1 MIQKEEHIL
10 GKFLSTRNK
19 LLEATIK
26 EYRKRGYKNTTIKNV
41 SIRSKIVESKFYSCF
56 DNKNEL
62 VHEATRVVSQ
72 NFDKYIKES
81 LYVTD
86 PQNSYQAMVSFG
98 EAAVVWS
105 VNESNLAELLSHKI
119 NSNTVSS
126 NENSKDC
133 YLFTY
138 IENADNILVDFIEDY
153 NPKINKEELSIQYW
167 SLIQGY
173 ARMVMNGD
181 CNYERE
187 TIENFVSIW
196 SGLQGRLCQ
205 IGAKL

>member
-1 MIQKEEHIL
+1 MIKKEEHIL

-26 EYRKRGYKNTTIKNV
+26 EYRKRGYKNTTIKNI
-41 SIRSKIVESKFYSCF
+41 SIRCNIAESKFYSCF

-62 VHEATRVVSQ
+62 IHEATRVVSQ
-72 NFDKYIKES
+72 NFDQYIKES
-81 LYVTD
+81 LYVTV
-86 PQNSYQAMVSFG
+86 PQNSFQAMVSFG

-105 VNESNLAELLSHKI
+105 VNESNLAELLSYRTNC
-119 NSNTVSS
+119 NSGSS
-126 NENSKDC
+126 NPKSKNC

-138 IENADNILVDFIEDY
+138 IENADNILIDYIEDFK
-153 NPKINKEELSIQYW
+153 PKINKEELSIQYW

-173 ARMVMNGD
+173 ARMVKNGD
-181 CNYERE
+181 CKYERE

-196 SGLQGRLCQ
+196 SGIQGKLCQ
-205 IGAKL
+205 IGANV

>member
-1 MIQKEEHIL
+1 MQKEEHIL

-26 EYRKRGYKNTTIKNV
+26 EYRKRGYKNTTLKNV
-41 SIRSKIVESKFYSCF
+41 SIRSNIAESKFYSCF

-62 VHEATRVVSQ
+62 VQETTRIVSQ
-72 NFDKYIKES
+72 NFDKYVKES
-81 LYVTD
+81 MYVTD
-86 PQNSYQAMVSFG
+86 PQNSFQAMVSFG

-119 NSNTVSS
+119 SSSNGPG

-153 NPKINKEELSIQYW
+153 KPKINKEKLSTQYW
-167 SLIQGY
+167 CLIQGY
-173 ARMVMNGD
+173 ARMIKNGD

-196 SGLQGRLCQ
+196 SGLQGKLFQ
-205 IGAKL
+205 VGANL